1 MPNNTKKTQKTD
13 LERSALEMVKAARQ
27 LTNIKREDPFWA
39 GVCKET
45 LKRLTRLEKQIHKHR
60 KKSSSEAKVQEIA
73 KELAQLVG
81 NLCKSLIR
89 CKYHFRMQCFYF
101 AF

>member
-1 MPNNTKKTQKTD
+1 MTNNTRRTQKTN
-13 LERSALEMVKAARQ
+13 LERSALEMVKAARR
-27 LTNIKREDPFWA
+27 LTNFRRKDPFWA

-45 LKRLTRLEKQIHKHR
+45 HKQLTRLEKQIHKHS

-73 KELAQLVG
+73 KELAQLIG
-81 NLCKSLIR
+81 NICKSLIR
-89 CKYHFRMQCFYF
+89 CKYHFQMQCCYF